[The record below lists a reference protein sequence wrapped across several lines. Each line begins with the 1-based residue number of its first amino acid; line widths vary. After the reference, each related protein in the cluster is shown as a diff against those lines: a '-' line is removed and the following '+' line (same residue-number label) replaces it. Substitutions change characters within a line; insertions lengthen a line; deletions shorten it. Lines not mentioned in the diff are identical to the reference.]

1 METVI
6 SIGDIHGDFKVILE
20 VLFNELHKRKGINKL
35 MFQLVANGNVINI
48 ATITKS
54 QFEINQVNNSS
65 QTYQENIN
73 SVFELIKDLIFNNI
87 LIFNGDV
94 LVDDDLVTDNDV
106 IFNNNLSIRDRLLSY
121 HYQLVIDSIPDINS
135 FFNDFNVIRKLII
148 LGDIFDTRN
157 EPRDSNRRICECF
170 DIKTFKYDS
179 FRDFLL
185 RNIRSN
191 ETINNLAIILIR
203 NKSSL
208 TLSFRTLIDLLN
220 TLINLIIQNN
230 NIGINRF
237 ISRYSMYINSSFQ
250 QPKQI
255 SDDYI
260 TPIKSDLYNVFYHK
274 LLFYLVFSYLTN
286 NVKGNIIDNIR
297 SILDNYYYQQLKPD
311 NLITK
316 LNVQYDKLIY
326 SLHIPLWHRY
336 YRNINNIKC
345 ELVKDVFEILT
356 FKMIEFIKISVD
368 GFNAN
373 WRFNHNNIFLIIGN
387 HDAKYNLLNDK
398 YSFIGDNIDMFVDY
412 YKFNNTIYSHF
423 SRNIISNNRL
433 NYGNI
438 LVNELEI
445 CFKIFKSIVNGNI
458 DYHLLQVFISFY
470 DNLLIHYRLQITDEH
485 QLIFTKIKL
494 IIDCINNLNPNES
507 LFNPLNDR
515 IDKVTNFIDDNE
527 KILFNNI
534 KNLTNDIFYH
544 NILFLLNRYVNVISY
559 IIQNK
564 RPKIRLVELTHFDN
578 LFNKLNSDSLYQI
591 HGHTNTVI
599 TKNIISLDIRMSR
612 FKNDFNCKDYFKEL
626 KYCYLKHQIIDNKNV
641 LIYYTTAYDN
651 NTSNMYLATFG
662 NQYIESVKN
671 NVIFRG
677 NNRVNNEL
685 FRINDSTRLV
695 INDNVYVQPNSDVIK
710 KNMFNIGGDNVDL
723 NYYLFIRFP
732 DGLINLKS
740 KDKLLA
746 LVDKFINNCNNSL

>member
-54 QFEINQVNNSS
+54 QFEIKENNPLD
-65 QTYQENIN
+65 YQEDIN
-73 SVFELIKDLIFNNI
+73 SVFELIKDLI
-87 LIFNGDV
+87 L
-94 LVDDDLVTDNDV
+94 
-106 IFNNNLSIRDRLLSY
+106 NNNLARDRLLSY
-121 HYQLVIDSIPDINS
+121 HYQLVTEPMINIKS
-135 FFNDFNVIRKLII
+135 FFNDDNVNRKLII

-157 EPRDSNRRICECF
+157 EPGDYYRRICECF
-170 DIKTFKYDS
+170 NINAFNYDS
-179 FRDFLL
+179 FYDFLL
-185 RNIRSN
+185 RFIKPNAS
-191 ETINNLAIILIR
+191 NNLASII
-203 NKSSL
+203 NSNNSSIKP
-208 TLSFRTLIDLLN
+208 SFNILFDLLN
-220 TLINLIIQNN
+220 QLLDLILQNN
-230 NIGINRF
+230 INGINNF
-237 ISRYSMYINSSFQ
+237 IYHYSIYIKPINQQTQITDSF
-250 QPKQI
+250 
-255 SDDYI
+255 I
-260 TPIKSDLYNVFYHK
+260 TPTKGELNIAFYHK
-274 LLFYLVFSYLTN
+274 LLFYLVLSYLNN
-286 NVKGNIIDNIR
+286 NVDVNIVRNIKSIMITQRLHSDNFIK
-297 SILDNYYYQQLKPD
+297 LLNEQYQ
-311 NLITK
+311 
-316 LNVQYDKLIY
+316 KLIN
-326 SLHIPLWHRY
+326 SLRIPLWNSY
-336 YRNINNIKC
+336 YHDMNNIKC

-368 GFNAN
+368 GINLN
-373 WRFNHNNIFLIIGN
+373 TRRFNHNNIFLVIGN
-387 HDAKYNLLNDK
+387 HDAKYNLLNSK
-398 YSFIGDNIDMFVDY
+398 YSFIGDNINMFVDY
-412 YKFNNTIYSHF
+412 YKFNNTIYSHY
-423 SRNIISNNRL
+423 SRDLITNGL

-458 DYHLLQVFISFY
+458 DYSLLNVFISFY
-470 DNLLIHYRLQITDEH
+470 DNLLINYQFQNLNEY
-485 QLIFTKIKL
+485 QLIVAKVKL
-494 IIDCINNLNPNES
+494 IFEYINNLKPNS
-507 LFNPLNDR
+507 SFNPSIDQLN
-515 IDKVTNFIDDNE
+515 KFIDTNE
-527 KILFNNI
+527 LLLFNNI
-534 KNLTNDIFYH
+534 KQLTDNIFYR
-544 NILFLLNRYVNVISY
+544 NILFLLNRYVNVISCF
-559 IIQNK
+559 IQDKKNK
-564 RPKIRLVELTHFDN
+564 ISGVELMHFNN
-578 LFNKLNSDSLYQI
+578 LFNYGLRDKISDSLYQV
-591 HGHTNTVI
+591 HGHMNMLI

-612 FKNDFNCKDYFKEL
+612 FKCNLNCNNYFKEL

-662 NQYIESVKN
+662 NQYIESIKN

>member
-35 MFQLVANGNVINI
+35 MFQLVTNDNVINI

-54 QFEINQVNNSS
+54 QFEIKENNPLD
-65 QTYQENIN
+65 YQEDIN
-73 SVFELIKDLIFNNI
+73 SVFELIKDLI
-87 LIFNGDV
+87 L
-94 LVDDDLVTDNDV
+94 
-106 IFNNNLSIRDRLLSY
+106 NNNLARDRLLSY
-121 HYQLVIDSIPDINS
+121 RYQLVTEPMINIKS
-135 FFNDFNVIRKLII
+135 FFNDDQSLNGVKVNRKLII

-157 EPRDSNRRICECF
+157 EPGDYYRRICECF
-170 DIKTFKYDS
+170 NINAFNYDS
-179 FRDFLL
+179 FYDFLL
-185 RNIRSN
+185 RFIKPNNTS
-191 ETINNLAIILIR
+191 NNLASIINTNQSI
-203 NKSSL
+203 KP
-208 TLSFRTLIDLLN
+208 SFNILFDLLN
-220 TLINLIIQNN
+220 QLLDLILQNN
-230 NIGINRF
+230 INGINNF
-237 ISRYSMYINSSFQ
+237 IYRYSIYIKPINQQTQITDSF
-250 QPKQI
+250 
-255 SDDYI
+255 I
-260 TPIKSDLYNVFYHK
+260 TPTKGELNIAFYHK
-274 LLFYLVFSYLTN
+274 LLFYLVFSYLNN
-286 NVKGNIIDNIR
+286 NVDVNIVRNIKSIMITQRLHSDNFIK
-297 SILDNYYYQQLKPD
+297 LLNEQYQ
-311 NLITK
+311 
-316 LNVQYDKLIY
+316 KLIN
-326 SLHIPLWHRY
+326 SLRIPLWNSY
-336 YRNINNIKC
+336 YHNMNNIKC

-368 GFNAN
+368 GINLN
-373 WRFNHNNIFLIIGN
+373 TRRFNHNNIFLVIGN
-387 HDAKYNLLNDK
+387 HDAKYNLLNSK
-398 YSFIGDNIDMFVDY
+398 YSFIGDNINMFVDY
-412 YKFNNTIYSHF
+412 YKFNNTIYSHY
-423 SRNIISNNRL
+423 SRDLITNGLSYDNK
-433 NYGNI
+433 

-458 DYHLLQVFISFY
+458 DYSLLNVFISFY
-470 DNLLIHYRLQITDEH
+470 DNLLMDYQLQDLNKD
-485 QLIFTKIKL
+485 QLIVAKVKI
-494 IIDCINNLNPNES
+494 IIDYINNLNPNQS
-507 LFNPLNDR
+507 PFNPLNDQLN
-515 IDKVTNFIDDNE
+515 KFIDTNE
-527 KILFNNI
+527 LLLFNKIQQLTDNI
-534 KNLTNDIFYH
+534 FH
-544 NILFLLNRYVNVISY
+544 RNILFLLNRYVNVISCF
-559 IIQNK
+559 IQDKKNK
-564 RPKIRLVELTHFDN
+564 ISGVELMHFNN
-578 LFNKLNSDSLYQI
+578 LFNYGLRDRLNIKSLYQV
-591 HGHTNTVI
+591 HGHMNMLI

-612 FKNDFNCKDYFKEL
+612 FKCNLNCNNYFKEL

-671 NVIFRG
+671 NVIFKG

>member
-35 MFQLVANGNVINI
+35 IFQLVTNDNVINI

-73 SVFELIKDLIFNNI
+73 SVFELIKDLI
-87 LIFNGDV
+87 L
-94 LVDDDLVTDNDV
+94 
-106 IFNNNLSIRDRLLSY
+106 NNNLARDRLLSY
-121 HYQLVIDSIPDINS
+121 RYQLVTEPMINIKS
-135 FFNDFNVIRKLII
+135 FFNDDQSLNGVKVNRKLII

-157 EPRDSNRRICECF
+157 EPGDYYRRICECF
-170 DIKTFKYDS
+170 NINAFNYDS
-179 FRDFLL
+179 FYDFLL
-185 RNIRSN
+185 RFIKPNNTS
-191 ETINNLAIILIR
+191 NNLASVINTNQSIKPSFNIL
-203 NKSSL
+203 
-208 TLSFRTLIDLLN
+208 FDLLN
-220 TLINLIIQNN
+220 QLLDLILQNN
-230 NIGINRF
+230 INGINNF
-237 ISRYSMYINSSFQ
+237 IYHYSIYIKPRNQQTQITDSF
-250 QPKQI
+250 
-255 SDDYI
+255 I
-260 TPIKSDLYNVFYHK
+260 TPTKGELNIAFYHK
-274 LLFYLVFSYLTN
+274 LLFYLVLSYLNN
-286 NVKGNIIDNIR
+286 NVDVNIVRNIKSIMITQRLHSDNFIK
-297 SILDNYYYQQLKPD
+297 LLNEQYQ
-311 NLITK
+311 
-316 LNVQYDKLIY
+316 KLIN
-326 SLHIPLWHRY
+326 SLRIPLWNSY
-336 YRNINNIKC
+336 YHNMNNIKC

-368 GFNAN
+368 GINLN
-373 WRFNHNNIFLIIGN
+373 TKRFNHNNIFLVIGN
-387 HDAKYNLLNDK
+387 HDAKYNLLNSK
-398 YSFIGDNIDMFVDY
+398 YSFIGDNINMFVDY
-412 YKFNNTIYSHF
+412 YKFNNTIYSHY
-423 SRNIISNNRL
+423 SRDLITNGL
-433 NYGNI
+433 NYDNK

-458 DYHLLQVFISFY
+458 DYSLLNVFISFY
-470 DNLLIHYRLQITDEH
+470 DNLLMDYQLQDLNKD
-485 QLIFTKIKL
+485 QLIVAKVKI
-494 IIDCINNLNPNES
+494 IIDYINNLNPNQS
-507 LFNPLNDR
+507 PFNPLNDQLN
-515 IDKVTNFIDDNE
+515 KFIDTNE
-527 KILFNNI
+527 LLLFNKIQQLTDNI
-534 KNLTNDIFYH
+534 FH
-544 NILFLLNRYVNVISY
+544 RNILFLLNRYVNVISCF
-559 IIQNK
+559 IQDKKNK
-564 RPKIRLVELTHFDN
+564 ISGVELMHFNN
-578 LFNKLNSDSLYQI
+578 LFNYGLRDRLNIKSLYQV
-591 HGHTNTVI
+591 HGHMNMLI

-612 FKNDFNCKDYFKEL
+612 FKCNLNCNNYFKEL

-671 NVIFRG
+671 NVMFKG

-746 LVDKFINNCNNSL
+746 LVDKFIK

>member
-35 MFQLVANGNVINI
+35 MFQLVTNDNVINI

-54 QFEINQVNNSS
+54 QFEIKQNNPLD
-65 QTYQENIN
+65 YQEDIN
-73 SVFELIKDLIFNNI
+73 SVFELIKDLI
-87 LIFNGDV
+87 L
-94 LVDDDLVTDNDV
+94 
-106 IFNNNLSIRDRLLSY
+106 NNNLARDRLLSY
-121 HYQLVIDSIPDINS
+121 RYQLVTEPMINIKS
-135 FFNDFNVIRKLII
+135 FFNDDQSLNGVKVNRKLII

-157 EPRDSNRRICECF
+157 EPGDYYRRICECF
-170 DIKTFKYDS
+170 NINAFNYDS
-179 FRDFLL
+179 FYDFLL
-185 RNIRSN
+185 RFIKPNNTS
-191 ETINNLAIILIR
+191 NNLASIINTNQSI
-203 NKSSL
+203 KP
-208 TLSFRTLIDLLN
+208 SFNILFDLLN
-220 TLINLIIQNN
+220 QLLDLILQNN
-230 NIGINRF
+230 INGINNF
-237 ISRYSMYINSSFQ
+237 IYRYSIYIKPINQQTQITDSF
-250 QPKQI
+250 
-255 SDDYI
+255 I
-260 TPIKSDLYNVFYHK
+260 TPTKGELNIAFYHK
-274 LLFYLVFSYLTN
+274 LLFYLVFSYLNN
-286 NVKGNIIDNIR
+286 NVDVNIVRNIKSIMITQRLHSDNFIK
-297 SILDNYYYQQLKPD
+297 LLNEQYQ
-311 NLITK
+311 
-316 LNVQYDKLIY
+316 KLIN
-326 SLHIPLWHRY
+326 SLRIPLWNSY
-336 YRNINNIKC
+336 YHNMNNIKC

-368 GFNAN
+368 GINLN
-373 WRFNHNNIFLIIGN
+373 TRRFNHNNIFLVIGN
-387 HDAKYNLLNDK
+387 HDAKYNLLNSK
-398 YSFIGDNIDMFVDY
+398 YSFIGDNINMFVDY
-412 YKFNNTIYSHF
+412 YKFNNTIYSHY
-423 SRNIISNNRL
+423 SRDLITNGLSYDNK
-433 NYGNI
+433 

-458 DYHLLQVFISFY
+458 DYSLLNVFISFY
-470 DNLLIHYRLQITDEH
+470 DNLLMDYQLQDLNKD
-485 QLIFTKIKL
+485 QLIVAKVKI
-494 IIDCINNLNPNES
+494 IIDYINNLNPNQS
-507 LFNPLNDR
+507 PFNPLNDQLN
-515 IDKVTNFIDDNE
+515 KFIDTNE
-527 KILFNNI
+527 LLLFNNI
-534 KNLTNDIFYH
+534 QQLTDNNFH
-544 NILFLLNRYVNVISY
+544 RNILFLLNRYVNVISCF
-559 IIQNK
+559 IQDKKNK
-564 RPKIRLVELTHFDN
+564 ISKVELIHFNN
-578 LFNKLNSDSLYQI
+578 LFNYGLRDRLNIKSLYQV
-591 HGHTNTVI
+591 HGHMNMLI

-612 FKNDFNCKDYFKEL
+612 FKCNLNCNNYFKEL

-746 LVDKFINNCNNSL
+746 LVDKFIK

>member
-35 MFQLVANGNVINI
+35 MFQLVTNDNVINI

-54 QFEINQVNNSS
+54 QFEIKQNNPLD
-65 QTYQENIN
+65 YQEDIN
-73 SVFELIKDLIFNNI
+73 SVFELINDLIF
-87 LIFNGDV
+87 D
-94 LVDDDLVTDNDV
+94 
-106 IFNNNLSIRDRLLSY
+106 NNLARNRLLSY
-121 HYQLVIDSIPDINS
+121 RYQLVTEPKINIKS
-135 FFNDFNVIRKLII
+135 FFNDDKTLNGVKVNRKLII

-157 EPRDSNRRICECF
+157 EPGDYYRRICECF
-170 DIKTFKYDS
+170 NINAFNYDS
-179 FRDFLL
+179 FYDFLL
-185 RNIRSN
+185 RIIKPNNTS
-191 ETINNLAIILIR
+191 NNLASVINTNQSIKPSFNIL
-203 NKSSL
+203 
-208 TLSFRTLIDLLN
+208 FDLLN
-220 TLINLIIQNN
+220 QLLDLILQNN
-230 NIGINRF
+230 INGINNF
-237 ISRYSMYINSSFQ
+237 IYHYSIYIKPINQQTQITDSF
-250 QPKQI
+250 
-255 SDDYI
+255 I
-260 TPIKSDLYNVFYHK
+260 TPTKGELNIAFYHK
-274 LLFYLVFSYLTN
+274 LLFYLVLSYLNN
-286 NVKGNIIDNIR
+286 NVDVNIVRNIKSIMITQRLHSDNFIK
-297 SILDNYYYQQLKPD
+297 LLNEQYQ
-311 NLITK
+311 
-316 LNVQYDKLIY
+316 KLIN
-326 SLHIPLWHRY
+326 SLRIPLWNSY
-336 YRNINNIKC
+336 YHNMNNIKC

-368 GFNAN
+368 GINLN
-373 WRFNHNNIFLIIGN
+373 TRRFNHNNIFLVIGN
-387 HDAKYNLLNDK
+387 HDAKYNLLNSK
-398 YSFIGDNIDMFVDY
+398 YSFIGDNINMFVDY
-412 YKFNNTIYSHF
+412 YKFNNTIYSHY
-423 SRNIISNNRL
+423 SRDLITNGL
-433 NYGNI
+433 NYDNK

-458 DYHLLQVFISFY
+458 DYSLLNVFISFY
-470 DNLLIHYRLQITDEH
+470 DNLLINYQFQNLNEY
-485 QLIFTKIKL
+485 QLIVAKVKI
-494 IIDCINNLNPNES
+494 IIEYINNLKPNS
-507 LFNPLNDR
+507 SFNPSIDQLN
-515 IDKVTNFIDDNE
+515 KFIDTNE
-527 KILFNNI
+527 LLLFNNI
-534 KNLTNDIFYH
+534 KQLTDNIFH
-544 NILFLLNRYVNVISY
+544 RNILFLLNRYVNVISCF
-559 IIQNK
+559 IQDKKNK
-564 RPKIRLVELTHFDN
+564 ISKVELMHFNN
-578 LFNKLNSDSLYQI
+578 LFNYGLNNNSSDSLYQV
-591 HGHTNTVI
+591 HGHMNMLI

-612 FKNDFNCKDYFKEL
+612 FKCNLNCNNYFKEL

-671 NVIFRG
+671 NVIFKG

>member
-54 QFEINQVNNSS
+54 QFEIKQNNPLD
-65 QTYQENIN
+65 YQEDIN
-73 SVFELIKDLIFNNI
+73 SVFELIKDLIFNS
-87 LIFNGDV
+87 
-94 LVDDDLVTDNDV
+94 
-106 IFNNNLSIRDRLLSY
+106 NLARDRLLSY
-121 HYQLVIDSIPDINS
+121 HYQLVTEPMINIKS
-135 FFNDFNVIRKLII
+135 FFNNVNVNRKLII

-157 EPRDSNRRICECF
+157 EPGDYYRRICECF
-170 DIKTFKYDS
+170 NINAFNYDS
-179 FRDFLL
+179 FYDFLL
-185 RNIRSN
+185 RFIKPNAS
-191 ETINNLAIILIR
+191 NNLASII
-203 NKSSL
+203 NSNNSSIKP
-208 TLSFRTLIDLLN
+208 SFNILFDLLN
-220 TLINLIIQNN
+220 QLLNLILQNN
-230 NIGINRF
+230 INGINNF
-237 ISRYSMYINSSFQ
+237 IYHYSIYIKPINQQTQITDSF
-250 QPKQI
+250 
-255 SDDYI
+255 I
-260 TPIKSDLYNVFYHK
+260 TPTKGELNIAFYHK
-274 LLFYLVFSYLTN
+274 LLFYLVLSYLNN
-286 NVKGNIIDNIR
+286 NVDVNIVRNIKSIMITQRLHSDNFIK
-297 SILDNYYYQQLKPD
+297 LLNEQYQ
-311 NLITK
+311 
-316 LNVQYDKLIY
+316 KLIN
-326 SLHIPLWHRY
+326 SLRIPLWNSY
-336 YRNINNIKC
+336 YHDMNNIKC

-368 GFNAN
+368 GINLN
-373 WRFNHNNIFLIIGN
+373 TRRFNHNNIFLVIGN
-387 HDAKYNLLNDK
+387 HDAKYNLLNSK
-398 YSFIGDNIDMFVDY
+398 YSFIGDNINMFVDY
-412 YKFNNTIYSHF
+412 YKFNNTIYSHY
-423 SRNIISNNRL
+423 SRDLITNGL
-433 NYGNI
+433 NYDNK

-458 DYHLLQVFISFY
+458 DYSLLNVFISFY
-470 DNLLIHYRLQITDEH
+470 DNLLINYQFQNLNEY
-485 QLIFTKIKL
+485 QLIVAKVKL
-494 IIDCINNLNPNES
+494 IFEYINNLKPNS
-507 LFNPLNDR
+507 SFNPSIDQLN
-515 IDKVTNFIDDNE
+515 KFIDTNE
-527 KILFNNI
+527 LLLFNNI
-534 KNLTNDIFYH
+534 KQLTDNIFYR
-544 NILFLLNRYVNVISY
+544 NILFLLNRYVNVISCF
-559 IIQNK
+559 IQDKKNK
-564 RPKIRLVELTHFDN
+564 ISGVELMHFNN
-578 LFNKLNSDSLYQI
+578 LFNYGLRDKLSDSLYQV
-591 HGHTNTVI
+591 HGHMNMLI

-612 FKNDFNCKDYFKEL
+612 FKCNLNCNNYFKEL

>member
-20 VLFNELHKRKGINKL
+20 VLFNELHKRKHIKKL
-35 MFQLVANGNVINI
+35 IFQLITNESVINI

-65 QTYQENIN
+65 PTYQENIN

-87 LIFNGDV
+87 LIFNGNV

-121 HYQLVIDSIPDINS
+121 RYQLITDSTPDINS
-135 FFNDFNVIRKLII
+135 FFKDVNITRKLII

-170 DIKTFKYDS
+170 DIKAFKYDS

-185 RNIRSN
+185 RNIRST
-191 ETINNLAIILIR
+191 ETINNLAIVLIR
-203 NKSSL
+203 NKTSL
-208 TLSFRTLIDLLN
+208 TLSFRALIDLLN
-220 TLINLIIQNN
+220 TLLNLIIQNN
-230 NIGINRF
+230 NIEINRF
-237 ISRYSMYINSSFQ
+237 ISRNSMYINSSFQ

-260 TPIKSDLYNVFYHK
+260 TPIKSDLDNVFYHK

-286 NVKGNIIDNIR
+286 NVKDDIINNIR
-297 SILDNYYYQQLKPD
+297 SILDYYYYQQLKPD
-311 NLITK
+311 DLITM
-316 LNVQYDKLIY
+316 LNVQYDKLIN
-326 SLHIPLWHRY
+326 SLHIPLWYRY
-336 YRNINNIKC
+336 YLNMNNIKC

-387 HDAKYNLLNDK
+387 HDAKYNLLNNK

-433 NYGNI
+433 NYGNR

-445 CFKIFKSIVNGNI
+445 CFKIFKSIVNRNI
-458 DYHLLQVFISFY
+458 NYQLLQVFISFY

-485 QLIFTKIKL
+485 QLIVTKIKL
-494 IIDCINNLNPNES
+494 IIDYINNLNPNES

-515 IDKVTNFIDDNE
+515 IDKVTNFIDNNE
-527 KILFNNI
+527 KMLFNNI

-564 RPKIRLVELTHFDN
+564 KPEIKLVELTHFDN
-578 LFNKLNSDSLYQI
+578 LFNKLNSDSLYQVR
-591 HGHTNTVI
+591 GHTNTVI

-612 FKNDFNCKDYFKEL
+612 FKNNFNCKDYFKEL
-626 KYCYLKHQIIDNKNV
+626 QYCYLKHQIIDNKNV
-641 LIYYTTAYDN
+641 LIYYTTEYDDDI
-651 NTSNMYLATFG
+651 SNMYLTTFG
-662 NQYIESVKN
+662 KQFIDGDEN
-671 NVIFRG
+671 NIIFKG
-677 NNRVNNEL
+677 NDRVSNVL
-685 FRINDSTRLV
+685 FEINDSTFLK
-695 INDNVYVQPNSDVIK
+695 INGNKYIQPNPINNTITW
-710 KNMFNIGGDNVDL
+710 NMFNIGGDNVDL

-732 DGLINLKS
+732 NGLIDLKFR
-740 KDKLLA
+740 DKLLA
-746 LVDKFINNCNNSL
+746 LFDKFNKK